1 MEETA
6 GSKLIVKSY
15 AMPDWLVGE
24 IARAAKV
31 NDRSDSAEIRVRLAG
46 SFGRRADGS
55 AITVTASAQQ
65 QVGGAA

>member
-24 IARAAKV
+24 IARSAKV
-31 NDRSDSAEIRVRLAG
+31 NDRSDSAEIRMRLAG
-46 SFGRRADGS
+46 SFGRRVDGS
-55 AITVTASAQQ
+55 VIETASVQQ